1 MKGNHVKQRYDRTLI
16 NLTSFTGSDFFF
28 FFTVPSG
35 YDFLKHTE
43 RDPDVIH

>member
-28 FFTVPSG
+28 FF
-35 YDFLKHTE
+35 FLLFHQDMTF
-43 RDPDVIH
+43 